1 MFFSGR
7 TWIIVII
14 LSTILGTGI
23 RRDLQLRSA
32 YEQFKTNSTL
42 PAGIDAE
49 SISKEGESR

>member
-1 MFFSGR
+1 MFFSER
-7 TWIIVII
+7 TWFVVII

-49 SISKEGESR
+49 SISKEAESR